1 MRLRGTLRRRGA
13 LTLCTTPKRYVRTTR
28 DLAERFDVD
37 TLDVAELVVAAT
49 RELAAIYEIDWSF
62 VLGVDAGPRSGSDW
76 ANLVGLV
83 QEAVE
88 TRWTERLTT
97 PRPLLIVNAGPLV
110 RYGLSRLL
118 AHLLDV
124 GHPRP
129 AARWLLVAM
138 HASQAVPQLEGE
150 PVPLGPSRWI
160 TLPSDVTTL
169 ATAPIPQGTAL

>member
-1 MRLRGTLRRRGA
+1 M
-13 LTLCTTPKRYVRTTR
+13 
-28 DLAERFDVD
+28 
-37 TLDVAELVVAAT
+37 LDVASLVVTAT
-49 RELAAIYEIDWSF
+49 RALANRAEQAGRSFSAQMPSRRAAQDWS
-62 VLGVDAGPRSGSDW
+62 R
-76 ANLVGLV
+76 LVGLV

-88 TRWTERLTT
+88 TRWAERLTT

-110 RYGLSRLL
+110 RYGLGRLL

-124 GHPRP
+124 GHARP

-160 TLPSDVTTL
+160 TLPSDVTPSPRL
-169 ATAPIPQGTAL
+169 PQPPGTAL